1 MIPTPIN
8 LIYDTVKAVT
18 SVHAKQMCVF
28 RLFTQNKSVF
38 FVCSRKT
45 NVCFSSVH
53 AKQKCVFRLF
63 TQNKCV
69 FFFCSRKTKVCFS
82 SVHAKQMCVFLDRL
96 QHNAFIYTYN
106 SAYNYSLPFES
117 SKCSL
122 QCFKGGIMFDK
133 YPSF

>member
-1 MIPTPIN
+1 MT
-8 LIYDTVKAVT
+8 LL
-18 SVHAKQMCVF
+18 KQS
-28 RLFTQNKSVF
+28 RLFTQNKCVFFICSRKTSVF
-38 FVCSRKT
+38 FVCSCKT
-45 NVCFSSVH
+45 NVCFSSVCFSSVH

-69 FFFCSRKTKVCFS
+69 FFFCSRKTKVCLS

-96 QHNAFIYTYN
+96 QHNTFIYTYN
-106 SAYNYSLPFES
+106 SANNYSLPFES